1 MLRILV
7 LSASLRLPLNS
18 DVRTL
23 QFMDALESLSA
34 LFVAFR
40 YWRIILCALSGI
52 VLATALAQLT
62 SWFSV
67 EAAYLFAFLA
77 SSAGVMWQVAV
88 ISAKEA
94 GNPQRKPTSISKP
107 VAFLGVAA
115 IGGLVGHL
123 AASALGI
130 TAAIIVVA
138 IAPFL
143 LAPLFASLTKQSISH
158 RQTLFALSASLVGL
172 ATPYAI
178 SVLLSPGF

>member
-1 MLRILV
+1 
-7 LSASLRLPLNS
+7 
-18 DVRTL
+18 
-23 QFMDALESLSA
+23 MDALESLSVF
-34 LFVAFR
+34 FVAFR
-40 YWRIILCALSGI
+40 YWRITICTLFGI
-52 VLATALAQLT
+52 VLATVLAQLT

-77 SSAGVMWQVAV
+77 SSAGVVWQIAV

-94 GNPQRKPTSISKP
+94 ANPQLKPTSISRP

-123 AASALGI
+123 AASTLGVT
-130 TAAIIVVA
+130 TAIVVVV

-143 LAPLFASLTKQSISH
+143 LAPLFASITKHSISL
-158 RQTLFALSASLVGL
+158 RQTLFALFASLVGL

-178 SVLLSPGF
+178 YFLLSPGF